1 MAKKDVEAR
10 RRKNRRAR
18 NQAREGALATARPSL
33 EENVPAVAVE
43 QQKKRPAHER
53 VGAYIRGIPGRLLQR
68 VKHPTGRRADW
79 RVSPWVRFAF
89 CALAP
94 MVIIYCCQLIT
105 LQDSAAVFT
114 WFGVSAGA
122 AWLTYAVLLGV
133 LVALLSITTSL
144 LCSTALV
151 AAPVLIFAFIN
162 HIKEVLNGIPVLIS
176 DLAQADNPGELAGF
190 IKPGLGF
197 ESSTIVAL
205 WTAGIL
211 LVLIAL
217 FACRQKKKFAKWYVR
232 VGGGALGLALA
243 ALCLFS
249 LPANALLDGPADEIQ
264 AERNDRLGLLAGF
277 YSGWLYSAVEQ
288 PNAYN
293 ENNMNAVLRVAKQAA
308 ESASAAAPTTADGVK
323 PNIIMLMSESFCDP
337 AVVLPGVEFKED
349 PIPNYRRLVGEFS
362 GGPFLSNTY
371 AGGTGNVEMEVMTG
385 LPIAFLGSAEDLTA
399 LRDRTA
405 YHRIPSIVK
414 TLGDAGYAT
423 EFLHSYNDRL
433 YNRAENLPDI
443 GFDKVLFDKDFPEDV
458 EHAGTYISDM
468 ALVEKLIE
476 DYENR
481 DEDKPLFLFGLSME
495 NHQPYF
501 GARYPQP
508 SGLDYSCDKLDEAGM
523 ETLDNLLQ
531 GLHDA
536 DAALGALVD
545 YFEQSDEPTIIVFW
559 GDHLPGLNTGYG
571 GDTLYSLLGYVE
583 DDVTKSWD
591 SATMKKM
598 HSTQY
603 LVWNNYGASF
613 DMPDIMSTLAMGTN
627 LLDWAGVEK
636 PLYYHWVDVALQDMI
651 LYRQRLFV
659 TAEGEPLPTPPGSD
673 SIARDYRNLVYDMV
687 YGRGYITAEMTKLP
701 SRK

>member
-10 RRKNRRAR
+10 RRKNRRAQ
-18 NQAREGALATARPSL
+18 NQAREEAFAASRPSL
-33 EENVPAVAVE
+33 GETTAVAVAEPEIKPSVFE
-43 QQKKRPAHER
+43 Q
-53 VGAYIRGIPGRLLQR
+53 VGDYIKGIPGKIAHR
-68 VKHPTGRRADW
+68 VKNPTGRRADW
-79 RVSPWVRFAF
+79 RTSPWVRFTF

-94 MVIIYCCQLIT
+94 MVILYCCQLIT
-105 LQDSAAVFT
+105 MQEPAAVFE
-114 WFGVSAGA
+114 WFGACAGA
-122 AWLTYAVLLGV
+122 AWLTYALLLGV
-133 LVALLSITTSL
+133 LVLLVSITTSL
-144 LCSTALV
+144 LCSSALV

-190 IKPGLGF
+190 LKPGLGF
-197 ESSTIVAL
+197 ESGTIIAL
-205 WTAGIL
+205 WTALIL
-211 LVLIAL
+211 LVIIAV
-217 FACRQKKKFAKWYVR
+217 FACRQKKKFAKWYFR
-232 VGGGALGLALA
+232 VGGAVLGLALA
-243 ALCLFS
+243 AFCLFS
-249 LPANALLDGPADEIQ
+249 APANALLAGPADEIQ

-277 YSGWLYSAVEQ
+277 YSGWLDSAVVQ

-293 ENNMNAVLRVAKQAA
+293 ENNMNAILRTAQQAA
-308 ESASAAAPTTADGVK
+308 AGAPATPAEDGVK
-323 PNIIMLMSESFCDP
+323 PNVIMLMSESFCDP
-337 AVVLPGVEFKED
+337 EVVLPGVDFKDD
-349 PIPNYRRLVGEFS
+349 PIPNYHRLIKEFP

-385 LPIAFLGSAEDLTA
+385 MPIAFLGSAEDLTA

-405 YHRIPSIVK
+405 YDRIPSIVK
-414 TLGDAGYAT
+414 TFSNEGYAT
-423 EFLHSYNDRL
+423 EFIHSYNDRL
-433 YNRAENLPDI
+433 YNRSDNLPAI
-443 GFDKVLFDKDFPEDV
+443 GFDTVLFDKDFPEEV
-458 EHAGTYISDM
+458 EHAGAYISDM
-468 ALVEKLIE
+468 ALAEKIIY
-476 DYENR
+476 DYEHR

-501 GARYPQP
+501 GERYAQP
-508 SGLDYSCDKLDEAGM
+508 SGLEYSSDKLDETGM

-536 DAALGALVD
+536 DAALGALID
-545 YFEQSDEPTIIVFW
+545 YFEQRDEPTIIVFW

-583 DDVTKSWD
+583 DDETKEWD

-603 LVWNNYGASF
+603 LVWNNYGGSF
-613 DMPDIMSTLAMGTN
+613 DAPDEMSTLALGTN

-636 PLYYHWVDVALQDMI
+636 PLYYHWVDAALEDML

-659 TAEGEPLPTPPGSD
+659 PAEGEPLPTPPPGD
-673 SIARDYRNLVYDMV
+673 AVARDYRNLVYDMV

-701 SRK
+701 DRE